1 MMRKWSPDQS
11 GTSAGRSTGVVRGA
25 AADEVRSARFD
36 AGFHRHAQLAPE
48 VVEQLRAEAQAAG
61 YAAGWAEGRQA
72 AELAAREA
80 RDAFAA
86 ESAAIVAAQEATA
99 RRVLGALA
107 GAVDRLEQRAIPSV
121 ENMQAQLVEAAFELA
136 ESIVG
141 RELATATEPGRDAI
155 ARALAFAPAG
165 RSAVARL
172 HPMDAAT
179 LPSTAVVEGRDVVV
193 VADPA
198 LAPGDAVVECDA
210 TTVESRIAVGLER
223 ARAAVTALAAVLEAE
238 TPRASD
244 SSLEPNGEQA

>member
-1 MMRKWSPDQS
+1 M
-11 GTSAGRSTGVVRGA
+11 RGA

-48 VVEQLRAEAQAAG
+48 VVEQLRAEAQSAG
-61 YAAGWAEGRQA
+61 YAAGWAEGRRA

-80 RDAFAA
+80 REAFAA
-86 ESAAIVAAQEATA
+86 ESAAIAAAQEQVA

-107 GAVDRLEQRAIPSV
+107 AAVDRFEQRAIPSV
-121 ENMQAQLVEAAFELA
+121 EDMQAQLVDAAFALA

-141 RELATATEPGRDAI
+141 RELATAEDPGRDAI
-155 ARALAFAPAG
+155 ARALAFCPPG

-179 LPSTAVVEGRDVVV
+179 LPGTAVVEGRDVVV

-198 LAPGDAVVECDA
+198 IAPGDAIVECEA
-210 TTVESRIAVGLER
+210 STIESRLDAAMER
-223 ARAAVTALAAVLEAE
+223 ARQALQIGIFE
-238 TPRASD
+238 
-244 SSLEPNGEQA
+244 